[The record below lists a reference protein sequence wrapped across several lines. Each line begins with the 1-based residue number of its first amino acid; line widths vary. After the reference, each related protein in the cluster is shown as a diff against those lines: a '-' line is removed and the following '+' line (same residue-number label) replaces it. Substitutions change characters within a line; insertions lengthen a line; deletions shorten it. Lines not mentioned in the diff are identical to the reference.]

1 MDAPWTDPDEP
12 VDRIVLAGDRRGGD
26 PLAVAAGVAGKA
38 LVPVAGRPML
48 THVIQTLSA
57 WSRKGQVIVVAPDSE
72 AYRGAA
78 DAGAPGEVDRLV
90 RVAPGRS
97 LTDSVGQALSRVR
110 SRRCLLLTADH
121 VLLDPAWLEQLLAA
135 DASPAATLTV
145 GLADWHQVMARF
157 PGSRRTRYRFS
168 DFAACG
174 TNLFLLDDR
183 GGGAES
189 ILRQWQQVEQQRKKP
204 WRIVS
209 LLGWGN
215 LSRYLAGRLSVDD
228 AFLALSERLG
238 TRVRPVR
245 VADPLAA
252 VDVDNAA
259 DLALVEQVLAERAA
273 SQC

>member
-1 MDAPWTDPDEP
+1 MDAPWTDPDEA
-12 VDRIVLAGDRRGGD
+12 VDRIVLAGDRRRGD

-48 THVIQTLSA
+48 SHVTRTLTA

-72 AYRGAA
+72 AYRRAA
-78 DAGAPGEVDRLV
+78 DAGAPGAADRLV

-97 LTDSVGQALSRVR
+97 LTDSVRQALSRVR
-110 SRRCLLLTADH
+110 SKRCLLLTADH
-121 VLLDPAWLEQLLAA
+121 VLLDQAWLEQLLAA
-135 DASPAATLTV
+135 DASRAATLTV

-174 TNLFLLDDR
+174 TNLFLLNDQR
-183 GGGAES
+183 GAQS
-189 ILRQWQQVEQQRKKP
+189 ILGHWQQVEQQRKKP

-215 LSRYLAGRLSVDD
+215 LSRYLAGRLSVDA
-228 AFLALSERLG
+228 AFSALSGRLG
-238 TRVRPVR
+238 TQVRPVR

-259 DLALVEQVLAERAA
+259 DLALVEQILAERAA
-273 SQC
+273 